1 MQKEKAVF
9 EAIPN
14 WPAASLERLQSG
26 ALRWIKPCAG
36 LGPGNRM

>member
-14 WPAASLERLQSG
+14 WPENSLERLSNG
-26 ALRWIKPCAG
+26 ALSWIKNG
-36 LGPGNRM
+36 